1 MKDREKRK
9 ALSELQHWLNKP
21 TGLSNITIMPLS
33 SDVRFALAR
42 WKEEVANRQFW
53 GRTVVRCLCAATE
66 AILYSMRQ
74 LVLHQS
80 FVSTVQLDK
89 KELELLSDAQW
100 PRGIQQ
106 NLKETFRLLGKV
118 NGTKI
123 VVDYNSAGF
132 ADLQATFRK
141 RNQLMHPKQPFDV
154 EVRDA
159 YIETAHRA
167 ASWFESTFAN
177 VLQQTHDG
185 LGIEA
190 ERLRASLNKK

>member
-33 SDVRFALAR
+33 SDVRFAVAR
-42 WKEEVANRQFW
+42 WSEEVANRQFW
-53 GRTVVRCLCAATE
+53 GRTIVRCLCAATE

-80 FVSTVQLDK
+80 LVSIVQLDR
-89 KELELLSDAQW
+89 KELKLLSDVQW
-100 PRGIQQ
+100 PRGVQE
-106 NLKETFRLLGKV
+106 NLHETFRLIGKV

-123 VVDYNSAGF
+123 VVDYSSSGF
-132 ADLQATFRK
+132 ADMQATFQK
-141 RNQLMHPKQPFDV
+141 RNQLMHPKRPFDV
-154 EVRDA
+154 EVREA
-159 YIETAHRA
+159 HIETARRGA
-167 ASWFESTFAN
+167 NWFESTFAN
-177 VLQQTHDG
+177 VLQQTHDA
-185 LGIEA
+185 LDIEV